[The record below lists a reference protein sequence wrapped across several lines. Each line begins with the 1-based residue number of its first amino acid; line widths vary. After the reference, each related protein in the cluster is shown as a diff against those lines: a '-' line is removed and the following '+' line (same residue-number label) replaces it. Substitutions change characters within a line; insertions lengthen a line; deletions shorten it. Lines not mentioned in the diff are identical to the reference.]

1 MYLYET
7 HLHTA
12 PTSACAKAGV
22 RESLEFYKQAGY
34 SGVFMTDHFI
44 DANIDRSLR
53 GLPYEDRIKGYFSA
67 YEEGR
72 VIGEEIG
79 LSVFPA
85 FETSY
90 KGSDFLVYGIDK
102 EWCLAHPD
110 MEQMKKSEQ
119 LALFIEEGA
128 LVIHA
133 HPFREAK
140 YIDHIRLYPRSVQGV
155 EVYNASRKDFEN
167 DMAYHY
173 CKSYGLIPFAGS
185 DNHSGAEKE
194 HFGGVATEFPI
205 QSVEDFIGCVLRGE
219 AIPFIKDENGIRFIG
234 RDAR

>member
-110 MEQMKKSEQ
+110 MHKMKKTE
-119 LALFIEEGA
+119 LMTLMKEEGA
-128 LVIHA
+128 LIIQA
-133 HPFREAK
+133 HPFREAA
-140 YIDHIRLYPRSVQGV
+140 YIDHIRLFPRHVHGV
-155 EVYNASRKDFEN
+155 EVYNANRTEFEN
-167 DMAYHY
+167 AMADQYADNY
-173 CKSYGLIPFAGS
+173 QLLKFSGS
-185 DNHSGAEKE
+185 DNHSGGRQSKL
-194 HFGGVATEFPI
+194 GGMATNEPI
-205 QSVEDFIGCVLRGE
+205 KSVTDFINKVISGE
-219 AIPFIKDENGIRFIG
+219 AIPFKREMDGVVML
-234 RDAR
+234 